1 MTTLKTFI
9 KKHSVL
15 IYLLLTFIISWGGA
29 LLAIGGF
36 SGLPATT
43 EEANKLLPFIILVTL
58 AGPSVA
64 GILLTSLV
72 YGRPGLRELLAHFRR
87 RVGGR
92 WYIVALLTAPVVVTV
107 ILLALSLLSVKF
119 LPSIITTGD
128 KTSLLLTGITYGL
141 AAGLFEE
148 LGWTGFAVPKLRR
161 RYSVLTTGL
170 LVGLAWGMWHFFV
183 AIWGSGDSSGAFSLA
198 LFLPWISWNL
208 AVLPVFRV
216 LMVWVYERTDS
227 LLIGMLMHASLTAS
241 LPLILMPAVT
251 GVDLF
256 TFYLILAVALW
267 VVVAVIAISNGG
279 QLSRQPLQR
288 QTAKVATSTHR

>member
-1 MTTLKTFI
+1 MTTNKAFI
-9 KKHSVL
+9 KKHSLL
-15 IYLLLTFIISWGGA
+15 IYFLLTFIISWGGA

-43 EEANKLLPFIILVTL
+43 EEATRLLPFIVLGTL

-72 YGRPGLRELLAHFRR
+72 YGRSGLRELLSRFLR

-92 WYIVALLTAPVVVTV
+92 WYIIALLTAPVVVTA
-107 ILLALSLLSVKF
+107 ILLALSLLSPKF
-119 LPSIITTGD
+119 LPSIITTSD
-128 KTSLLLTGITYGL
+128 RTSLLLTGITYGL
-141 AAGLFEE
+141 AAGFFEE
-148 LGWTGFAVPKLRR
+148 LGWTGFAIPELRR
-161 RYSVLTTGL
+161 RYPVFTTGL

-183 AIWGSGDSSGAFSLA
+183 AIWGSGDSSGAFTLA

-241 LPLILMPAVT
+241 LPLILMPALT

-256 TFYLILAVALW
+256 TFYLIFAAALW
-267 VVVAVIAISNGG
+267 LVVAVVAMANRG
-279 QLSRQPLQR
+279 QLSRRTNIKSPY
-288 QTAKVATSTHR
+288 SSSPIS